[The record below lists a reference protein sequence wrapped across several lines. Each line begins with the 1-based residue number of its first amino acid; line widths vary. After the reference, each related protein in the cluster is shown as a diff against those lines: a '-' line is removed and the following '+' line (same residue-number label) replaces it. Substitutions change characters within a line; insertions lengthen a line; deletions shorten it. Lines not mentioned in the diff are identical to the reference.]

1 MKKAASTIA
10 MVLTVAAMAT
20 SLTACG
26 GGGDSNAAGSPAD
39 ETVTNPTTAQSVSGI
54 AATGA
59 AIAASPI
66 FVLNAAGTVFSGTT
80 GVDGS
85 FRVTV
90 TGSGPF
96 LVYTDTAS
104 GRLYGIAPSAG
115 VANVNQIT
123 DAIVRAA
130 SPSSFLE
137 DGQGNS
143 LVQYINGLGTV
154 PAFETMD
161 GPDGQPGTG
170 DERYRIRDRVNRV
183 AMGCVAKPA
192 DGATPAEIT
201 AYNAYLDGTDAAMD
215 EQDLVTCIAAN
226 SARYQ
231 EQVFAGGVD
240 LTWASHATSYV
251 ANLSSAK
258 ASVINSLGIQNIR
271 TLTGSDAV
279 DLSVVDP
286 MTTAFVAGSSSG
298 FDGLLDRLAT
308 ERQCDANSGKCAT
321 VFTLYQDTAKT
332 TPAAVP
338 QVKIQAASTTVPS
351 YCLRDSELNLL
362 GSTAYRGAAPGEWAV
377 ELVTSTISRANGT
390 MIDVAQG
397 NRVCS
402 GSGWMF
408 RYNGGVVS
416 DPQSYSQIAAATTA
430 EQMRQ
435 RRPLSCDD
443 FPVGQAPY
451 GVFAYSTG
459 DHPYTPSQFYPSRFG
474 SFGNVVSC
482 TEFSN
487 SAEGNETASGIDVI
501 FAENRVK
508 VTYLATPGN

>member
-10 MVLTVAAMAT
+10 MVLTVAAMAA

-26 GGGDSNAAGSPAD
+26 GGGDSNTAASPTD
-39 ETVTNPTTAQSVSGI
+39 ETVTNPTASQSVSGI

-59 AIAASPI
+59 AIASSPI

-80 GVDGS
+80 GADGS

-96 LVYTDTAS
+96 LVYTDGPS
-104 GRLYGIAPSAG
+104 GRLYGMAPSAG

-130 SPSSFLE
+130 SPSNFLQ

-154 PAFETMD
+154 PAFETLD

-170 DERYRIRDRVNRV
+170 DELYRIRDRVNRV
-183 AMGCVAKPA
+183 AMGCIAKPA

-201 AYNAYLDGTDAAMD
+201 AYNAYIDGTDAAMT
-215 EQDLVTCIAAN
+215 EGDLVACIAIN
-226 SARYQ
+226 SERYQ
-231 EQVFAGGVD
+231 EQVFAGGVA
-240 LTWASHATSYV
+240 LTWGSHAATYAS
-251 ANLSSAK
+251 NLASAK

-271 TLTGSDAV
+271 TLTGGDAV
-279 DLSVVDP
+279 DLGAVDP
-286 MTTAFVAGSSSG
+286 MTVQFVAGSSAG
-298 FDGLLDRLAT
+298 FDGLLDRIAS
-308 ERQCDANSGKCAT
+308 ERQCDASSGKCTT
-321 VFTLYQDTAKT
+321 VFTLYQDTGKT

-351 YCLRDSELNLL
+351 YCMRDNELNLM
-362 GSTAYRGAAPGEWAV
+362 GSAPYRGAAPGEWAV

-390 MIDVAQG
+390 MLEVEQG

-416 DPQSYSQIAAATTA
+416 DPQSYSQIAAATSA

-435 RRPLSCDD
+435 RRPLSCAD
-443 FPVGQAPY
+443 FPAGQAPY
-451 GVFAYSTG
+451 GVFAYTTG
-459 DHPYTPSQFYPSRFG
+459 DHPLTPSQFYPSRFG

-482 TEFSN
+482 TEFTN
-487 SAEGNETASGIDVI
+487 GADGDETTFGIDVI

-508 VTYLATPGN
+508 VTYLATPAN